1 MALGGSINDTN
12 PKIRNPESGKLIGC
26 VVNWNPGGYLL
37 GGSLKSKVPILIHA
51 GASLAFQSM
60 GSATIHDV
68 KKTDDI

>member
-37 GGSLKSKVPILIHA
+37 GGSLKLKVPILIHVIA
-51 GASLAFQSM
+51 HLIILKGFFKEFPQ
-60 GSATIHDV
+60 D
-68 KKTDDI
+68 KE